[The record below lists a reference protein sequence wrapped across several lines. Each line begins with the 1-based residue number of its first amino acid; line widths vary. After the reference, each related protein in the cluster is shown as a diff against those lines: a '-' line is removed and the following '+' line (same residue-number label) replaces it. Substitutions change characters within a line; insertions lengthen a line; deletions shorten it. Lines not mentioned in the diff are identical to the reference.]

1 MVAVLFLGIV
11 PAVVLNFARDATQ
24 LLAR

>member
-1 MVAVLFLGIV
+1 VLFLGIV